1 MSGHQRYC
9 EWHEE
14 RRLYNLRQSELG
26 IEVGL
31 HRGSE
36 LEFGAVTGVERIAC
50 VSVLELGEGL
60 RFDDK
65 FSILGLGM
73 GLGLSITG
81 LVPGANPEL
90 DSIAVAMEHEDTPIS
105 GSDTEK

>member
-1 MSGHQRYC
+1 M
-9 EWHEE
+9 
-14 RRLYNLRQSELG
+14 
-26 IEVGL
+26 
-31 HRGSE
+31 
-36 LEFGAVTGVERIAC
+36 VTR

-60 RFDDK
+60 RLDDT
-65 FSILGLGM
+65 FSVLGLGM

-90 DSIAVAMEHEDTPIS
+90 DGTAVAMEHEDTPIS